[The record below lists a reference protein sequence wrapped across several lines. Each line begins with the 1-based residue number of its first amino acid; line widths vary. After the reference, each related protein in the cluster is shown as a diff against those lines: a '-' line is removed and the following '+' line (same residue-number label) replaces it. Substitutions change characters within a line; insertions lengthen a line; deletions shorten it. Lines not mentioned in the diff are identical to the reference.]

1 MLSLWRRMH
10 ARQGAMARPGRR
22 IRGEEWVPTNLPCS
36 VPGKALRWAGRRW
49 AAHPGG
55 TNFGGESGSTNFEA
69 ASTVVNVPAR
79 AGTGGETTLRWR
91 LASRLIYR
99 PGWMVN
105 EIPSTPELSLSRWM
119 AHVRLRL
126 RPEYDKTETLFFLL
140 ELSSAL
146 AVPLWSPAASAT
158 LVVR

>member
-1 MLSLWRRMH
+1 MAPFLFSNRLWGSSPTSEKSGSKKRRKTPLLSLWRRMH

-99 PGWMVN
+99 PGV
-105 EIPSTPELSLSRWM
+105 
-119 AHVRLRL
+119 
-126 RPEYDKTETLFFLL
+126 DGK
-140 ELSSAL
+140 
-146 AVPLWSPAASAT
+146 
-158 LVVR
+158 